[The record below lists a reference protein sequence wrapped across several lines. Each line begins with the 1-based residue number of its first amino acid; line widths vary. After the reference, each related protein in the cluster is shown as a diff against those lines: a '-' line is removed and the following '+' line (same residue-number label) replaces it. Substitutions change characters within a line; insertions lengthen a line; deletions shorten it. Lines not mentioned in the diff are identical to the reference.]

1 MPRLLD
7 LDGQGELTAAHVR
20 LVAQAL
26 GKSERT
32 VWRWLA
38 AAREDHRLARVESS
52 HFTVTAEVRRLLALW
67 GGNASRVH
75 AELMQRA
82 AEDADAPVVPSLS
95 TLHRAIRRDLT
106 RGERSGLRRGGRIV
120 VADVDAETARFRGQL
135 GASPADLTG
144 GRRRRATGTR
154 RTLTA

>member
-7 LDGQGELTAAHVR
+7 LDKRGELTTAHVR
-20 LVAQAL
+20 LVAKAL

-38 AAREDHRLARVESS
+38 AAREDHRLARMESS
-52 HFTVTAEVRRLLALW
+52 HFTVTTEVRRLLALW

-75 AELMQRA
+75 AELVQRA
-82 AEDADAPVVPSLS
+82 ADDPDAPPVPSLS

-106 RGERSGLRRGGRIV
+106 RGERAGLKTC
-120 VADVDAETARFRGQL
+120 A
-135 GASPADLTG
+135 
-144 GRRRRATGTR
+144 
-154 RTLTA
+154 